1 MDFRKID
8 YLKSG
13 NVKQRQVYE
22 LLTNYAVFRKL
33 KKYDPILTGTIP
45 IEIDTEAS
53 DLDIICCWE
62 NRKMFEEDLI
72 KHFNG
77 EKEFRIRQKK
87 INEELSVIANFS
99 LGNFQVEIFG
109 QNIPSKE
116 QMAYRHMIVE
126 HELVNKHG
134 EDFRKKIIALKKQGI
149 KTEPAFTRVLNI
161 PGDPYTELLNF

>member
-1 MDFRKID
+1 MDFRKLD

-13 NVKQRQVYE
+13 NSKQRQVYE
-22 LLTNYAVFRKL
+22 LLTGHSIFEKL
-33 KKYDPILTGTIP
+33 KRYDPILTGTIP
-45 IEIDTEAS
+45 IEIDTETS

-62 NRKMFEEDLI
+62 NRQMFEEDLI
-72 KHFNG
+72 KYFCK

-87 INEELSVIANFS
+87 INEELTVIANFS
-99 LGNFQVEIFG
+99 LKNFQVEIFG

-126 HELVNKHG
+126 HELLNKHG

-149 KTEPAFTRVLNI
+149 KTESAFTRILNI
-161 PGDPYTELLNF
+161 PGDPYTELLNL